1 MSLLY
6 VYYIHTPLHCIHII
20 VCREMT
26 GAYIASDTYNV
37 QLKVKCEILK
47 CMGIMQDNLCH
58 ISNILSTTIRS
69 DTVLFYFAGKFACHL
84 NQLRYVCMLS
94 WCLYIDMA

>member
-1 MSLLY
+1 MCTTYTSTP
-6 VYYIHTPLHCIHII
+6 HTHTHSI

-26 GAYIASDTYNV
+26 GAYIASDTYV
-37 QLKVKCEILK
+37 QLEVECEILK

-58 ISNILSTTIRS
+58 ISIILSTTTILS

-84 NQLRYVCMLS
+84 NQLRYVRMYMLS
-94 WCLYIDMA
+94 